1 MMSSISLTIIL
12 VLLNIIG
19 FVCGVLF
26 FVNIRKQG
34 KLSEI
39 NARLKRANQL
49 CEFARTRVEFL
60 DKKIYRQ
67 ETILRHQ
74 KEVEELAKAVAIE
87 IEKNKVKE
95 K

>member
-26 FVNIRKQG
+26 FVNIIKQG

-39 NARLKRANQL
+39 NAKLKRASRL
-49 CEFARTRVEFL
+49 CEFARTRVELL

-74 KEVEELAKAVAIE
+74 KEVEELAKAVAVE
-87 IEKNKVKE
+87 IEKKQS
-95 K
+95 